1 MATHF
6 DNNAYDAVRKAAYRS
21 ETPYTGGEMSGRKDL
36 EPSLMENL
44 GTRRVPKVS
53 NVRFPDADPI
63 VSKFTKEYQT
73 YNVDVLLVLSLIHI

>member
-21 ETPYTGGEMSGRKDL
+21 DAPYAGGEMSGRKDL
-36 EPSLMENL
+36 ESKLMENL
-44 GTRRVPKVS
+44 GTRRVSKVS

-63 VSKFTKEYQT
+63 VARFNTDY
-73 YNVDVLLVLSLIHI
+73 